1 MRKNKNEKRNKLGVC
16 GVIAALLGIGVAL
29 LGHTGVITAAADTS
43 KENGIRTVASYFQEQ
58 EDVFVRT
65 NVDTPAYVKNAQNG
79 VLVESQDG
87 GTLVYDNVIETEEL
101 TKDDLLL
108 ELQWTPKTQ
117 GTHEFNHLLVRMEDS
132 EDPKCYVEISFYKY
146 NYADDSKY
154 KLTHVTVKTNTIA
167 EYTALFYRTTNYGT
181 KEEPNLVVN
190 PYIRPTKNQGTMVL
204 GSFVGAHGAISNSVP
219 IYYDDTE
226 HAIYT
231 KYVSNAQSYP
241 ELYKE
246 SGHVDE
252 QGRSLVL
259 DLDDSSH
266 MGTQKSNLWTGF
278 PSGKA
283 KMSFKTQELESTA
296 DAARYMILTI
306 DNQTMEGTYL
316 NDTTSPELTVDLQSY
331 KEENLPTAQVGKYYP
346 FFEATAFDK
355 MYGEVA
361 VNKRLYKDGKEI
373 YVTGEGF
380 VPTKAGE
387 YQLDY
392 VAYDGNRNKVQKSF
406 SITAEA
412 SAASV
417 GGTFEESDAL
427 ALWDESL
434 KNGEGKFET
443 ALYYPVTLPVMN
455 GVGGRG
461 NVTTSVS
468 VTYNGKAVA
477 LNGNTFRPERAG
489 DYQVAYRLT
498 DYVGNIQEY
507 QYTITAK
514 YLDVPELEAPVLPDY
529 IPIGRAYCFPAVQA
543 NFYSLWQQRL
553 QTYRKI
559 TVYKADGVTV
569 IASFENDESA
579 VYTPTL
585 SDGEKVIVEY
595 SAAANET
602 AKAVTYRD
610 EIELVPFEKLSDL
623 YVLSDDVTL
632 TNGRSDMRF
641 SFTNEEQW
649 VKFINALSIYDG
661 LSLTFMIPDGEEGFE
676 YVEFILSDKY
686 DANISL
692 TIALYKDENGTYVSL
707 NGGEKKAVDVSYVG
721 GGNFRFTITKDGEF
735 YDYDDNLVVAA
746 QDFSGFTSGFV
757 YMEFRLQEI
766 SGKATIGIKSIKN
779 QSMINAPINYIKP
792 SLTVYEE
799 LVGEVDLNE
808 KVALSKA
815 IASDVYDGN
824 AKIKV
829 VIKINGKEL
838 YSYVNEFG
846 TFDGSVFQPTD
857 YGVYVIEYIAED
869 ASGNSLTK
877 TYNVVVR
884 DLIRPVIELKGDM
897 PTTGKVGKALE
908 LPQAIAIDN
917 VDSDL
922 QVYVI
927 VINPM
932 NAYTLFKV
940 EELYVPQYAGRYIVK
955 YYCEDSNYNTVYTQ
969 DFIILVSNK

>member
-1 MRKNKNEKRNKLGVC
+1 MRNKKGDKRNKWGVC
-16 GVIAALLGIGVAL
+16 GVLAALLGVSVAIV
-29 LGHTGVITAAADTS
+29 GHTGVIAAAADTS
-43 KENGIRTVASYFQEQ
+43 KEDGVRTVASYFQEQ
-58 EDVFVRT
+58 KDVFVRT
-65 NVDTPAYVKNAQNG
+65 DVDTPAYVKNAKNG

-117 GTHEFNHLLVRMEDS
+117 GVHEFSNLIVRMEDS

-146 NYADDSKY
+146 NHSDNTKY
-154 KLTHVTVKTNTIA
+154 KATYVTVKTNTIA
-167 EYTALFYRTTNYGT
+167 QYTSLAYDVVNYGT
-181 KEEPNLVVN
+181 EAEPNYVVK
-190 PYIRPTKNQGTMVL
+190 PTLKSTKNQGTIIL
-204 GSFVGAHGAISNSVP
+204 GSFIGAYGAVSNSVS

-231 KYVSNAQSYP
+231 KNLNNAQSYP
-241 ELYKE
+241 DVYKE

-252 QGRSLVL
+252 EGRSLVL
-259 DLDDSSH
+259 DLDDSAH

-283 KMSFKTQELESTA
+283 KMSFKTLELESTA

-306 DNQTMEGTYL
+306 DNQTMEGAYL

-355 MYGEVA
+355 MYGDVA
-361 VNKRLYKDGKEI
+361 VSKRLYKDGKEI
-373 YVTGEGF
+373 YVTGDGF

-412 SAASV
+412 AATSV
-417 GGTFEESDAL
+417 SGTFERSDAF

-443 ALYYPVTLPVMN
+443 ALYYPITLPIMN

-461 NVTTSVS
+461 NVTTSLS

-489 DYQVAYRLT
+489 DYQVAYKLT
-498 DYVGNIQEY
+498 DYVGNTEEY
-507 QYTITAK
+507 HYTVTAK
-514 YLDVPELEAPVLPDY
+514 YSELPELGTPVLPEY
-529 IPIGRAYCFPAVQA
+529 IPVGRAYAFPAVQA

-569 IASFENDESA
+569 IASFENDEAA

-585 SDGEKVIVEY
+585 SDGKKVIVEY

-602 AKAVTYRD
+602 AQAVTYRK

-623 YVLSDDVTL
+623 YVLSEGVTL
-632 TNGRSDMRF
+632 TNGRSDMQF
-641 SFTNEEQW
+641 SFTNEEQS

-661 LSLTFMIPDGEEGFE
+661 LSLTFMIPGGEEGFE

-692 TIALYKDENGTYVSL
+692 TIALYKDENKTYVSL

-721 GGNFRFTITKDGEF
+721 GSNFRFTITKDGAF
-735 YDYDDNLVVAA
+735 YDYNDNLIATA
-746 QDFSGFTSGFV
+746 QDFAGFTRGFV
-757 YMEFRLQEI
+757 YMQFRLQKI
-766 SGKATIGIKSIKN
+766 AGNATIGIKNIKN

-799 LVGEVDLNE
+799 LVGTADLNE
-808 KVALSKA
+808 KVALSQA

-824 AKIKV
+824 AKIRV
-829 VIKINGKEL
+829 LIKLNGKEL

-884 DLIRPVIELKGDM
+884 DVIKPVIEIQGET

-917 VDSDL
+917 VDPDL

-932 NAYTLFKV
+932 NSYTLFKV
-940 EELYVPQYAGRYIVK
+940 EEKYVPQYVGRYIVK
-955 YYCEDSNYNTVYTQ
+955 YYCEDANYNTVYTKEFVVQ
-969 DFIILVSNK
+969 VSDK

>member
-1 MRKNKNEKRNKLGVC
+1 MRKNKGNKRNKWGVC
-16 GVIAALLGIGVAL
+16 GVVAALLGASAVVGHMGAVA
-29 LGHTGVITAAADTS
+29 AAADTA
-43 KENGIRTVASYFQEQ
+43 KEDGVRTVASYFQEQ

-87 GTLVYDNVIETEEL
+87 GTLVYDNIIETAEL
-101 TKDDLLL
+101 TKEDLLL

-117 GTHEFNHLLVRMEDS
+117 GTHEFSNLIVRMEDS

-146 NYADDSKY
+146 NHSDNTKHKATY
-154 KLTHVTVKTNTIA
+154 VTVKTNTIA
-167 EYTALFYRTTNYGT
+167 EYASLAYGVVNYGT
-181 KEEPNLVVN
+181 EEEPDYVVK
-190 PYIRPTKNQGTMVL
+190 PTLKSTKNQGALIL
-204 GSFVGAHGAISNSVP
+204 GSFIGAYGVVSNSVS

-231 KYVSNAQSYP
+231 KNLNNAQSYP
-241 ELYKE
+241 ELYRE

-252 QGRSLVL
+252 EGRALVL
-259 DLDDSSH
+259 DLDDSAH

-296 DAARYMILTI
+296 DAARYMILAI
-306 DNQTMEGTYL
+306 DNQTMEGAYL
-316 NDTTSPELTVDLQSY
+316 NDTTCPELTVDLQSY
-331 KEENLPTAQVGKYYP
+331 KEDSLPTAQVGKYYS
-346 FFEATAFDK
+346 FFPAAAFDK
-355 MYGEVA
+355 MYGDVA
-361 VNKRLYKDGKEI
+361 VSKRLYKDGKEI
-373 YVTGEGF
+373 YVTGDGF
-380 VPTKAGE
+380 VPSETGE

-392 VAYDGNRNKVQKSF
+392 IVYDGNRNKTQKSVI
-406 SITAEA
+406 ITAED
-412 SAASV
+412 SAVSV
-417 GGTFEESDAL
+417 SGTFEESDAL

-455 GVGGRG
+455 GTGGRG
-461 NVTTSVS
+461 NVKTSVS
-468 VTYNGKAVA
+468 VTYNGKAVV
-477 LNGNTFRPERAG
+477 LNRNTFRPERAG
-489 DYQVAYRLT
+489 DYQVAYKLT
-498 DYVGNIQEY
+498 DYVGNTEEY
-507 QYTITAK
+507 RYTITAK
-514 YLDVPELEAPVLPDY
+514 YSEVPTLGTPVLPDY

-543 NFYSLWQQRL
+543 DFYSLWQQRL

-585 SDGEKVIVEY
+585 SDGNKVVVEY
-595 SAAANET
+595 LTAANET
-602 AKAVTYRD
+602 AKAVTYRK
-610 EIELVPFEKLSDL
+610 EIELVTFEKLSDL

-632 TNGRSDMRF
+632 TSGRSDMRF

-661 LSLTFMIPDGEEGFE
+661 LSLTFIIPGGEEGFE
-676 YVEFILSDKY
+676 YVEFVLSDKY

-692 TIALYKDENGTYVSL
+692 TIALYKDESNTYVSL
-707 NGGEKKAVDVSYVG
+707 NGGEKKAVDISYVG
-721 GGNFRFTITKDGEF
+721 GSNFRFTITKDGAF
-735 YDYDDNLVVAA
+735 YDYNDNLIATA
-746 QDFSGFTSGFV
+746 QDFAGFTKGFV
-757 YMEFRLQEI
+757 YMQFRLQKIE
-766 SGKATIGIKSIKN
+766 GTATIGIKNIKN
-779 QSMINAPINYIKP
+779 QSMINAPVNYIKP

-799 LVGEVDLNE
+799 IVGTADLNE
-808 KVALSKA
+808 KVVLAQA

-829 VIKINGKEL
+829 LIKLNGKEL
-838 YSYVNEFG
+838 YSYVNAFG

-884 DLIRPVIELKGDM
+884 DLIKPVIEIQGET
-897 PTTGKVGKALE
+897 PTTGKLGKALE
-908 LPQAIAIDN
+908 LPKAIAIDN
-917 VDSDL
+917 VDPDL

-940 EELYVPQYAGRYIVK
+940 GEVYVPQYEGRYIVK
-955 YYCEDSNYNTVYTQ
+955 YYCEDSNYNTVYTKEFVIQ
-969 DFIILVSNK
+969 VSNK